1 MSNSNSPIGILIH
14 GATAPNRISALSKK
28 IENLGFGSLWLSEDY
43 FFLGG
48 ISSAAIALEATESIE
63 VGIGILSAVVRHPA
77 VTAMEIATL
86 VSAYP
91 DRLLTGIGHG
101 LPAWTQQMGLYPK
114 SPLKALRETVES
126 VRALMHGATLD
137 KKDGL
142 FEFNNV
148 SLTHPV
154 EGNVNLLTGV
164 IGPKSLELSGEI
176 ADGTIMSV
184 IAGPK
189 YLEYVKKHVAVG
201 AAKSGRDPNAHKLPT
216 FVIYNVDED
225 RAKARAAAR
234 LGVGFYLWAVGPT
247 PMTEVYG
254 LNEQLVALIEEGGV
268 DAVTEKMPEDWLDLF
283 SISGTP
289 KDCALQ
295 IPKLI
300 DAGATSVVLAPYP
313 SIEIER
319 MIDVTAKSLLPIL

>member
-1 MSNSNSPIGILIH
+1 MTDSNSPIGILIH
-14 GATAPNRISALSKK
+14 GATAPNRVSALSEK
-28 IENLGFGSLWLSEDY
+28 IENFGFGSLWLSEDY

-77 VTAMEIATL
+77 ITAMEIATL

-91 DRLLTGIGHG
+91 NRLLTGIGHG

-114 SPLKALRETVES
+114 SPLSALRETIES
-126 VRALMHGATLD
+126 VRALVKGSTLN
-137 KKDGL
+137 KTDGL
-142 FEFNNV
+142 FEFNNI

-154 EGNVNLLTGV
+154 EGDVNLLTGV

-184 IAGPK
+184 LAGPK
-189 YLEYVKKHVAVG
+189 YLEYAKKHVAVG

-216 FVIYNVDED
+216 FVIFNVDED
-225 RAKARAAAR
+225 RAQARAAAR
-234 LGVGFYLWAVGPT
+234 LGVGFYLGAVGPS

-254 LNEQLVALIEEGGV
+254 LNEQLTELIEEGGIG
-268 DAVTEKMPEDWLDLF
+268 AVTEQMPEEWLDLF

-289 KDCALQ
+289 GDCAAQ
-295 IPKLI
+295 IPKFI
-300 DAGATSVVLAPYP
+300 DAGATSIVLAPYP
-313 SIEIER
+313 SIEIDR
-319 MIDVTAKSLLPIL
+319 MIEITAKSLLPIF

>member
-1 MSNSNSPIGILIH
+1 MINSKSPVGILIH
-14 GATAPNRISALSKK
+14 GATAPNLVSALSKK
-28 IENLGFGSLWLSEDY
+28 IENSGFGSLWLSEDY

-63 VGIGILSAVVRHPA
+63 IGIGILSSVVRHPA

-86 VSAYP
+86 VNAYP

-101 LPAWTQQMGLYPK
+101 LPAWTQQMGVYPK
-114 SPLKALRETVES
+114 SPLKALRETIES
-126 VRALMHGATLD
+126 VRALMNGSILNKT
-137 KKDGL
+137 DGL
-142 FEFNNV
+142 FEFSNI

-154 EGNVNLLTGV
+154 VGSVNLLTGV

-189 YLEYVKKHVAVG
+189 YLEYAKKHVAIG
-201 AAKSGRDPNAHKLPT
+201 AAKSGRDPNAHKFPT
-216 FVIYNVDED
+216 YVIYNVNED
-225 RAKARAAAR
+225 RAQARAAAR

-247 PMTEVYG
+247 SMTEVYG
-254 LNEQLVALIEEGGV
+254 LNEQLTALIEEGGV
-268 DAVTEKMPEDWLDLF
+268 KAVTEKMPEEWLDIF

-289 KDCALQ
+289 EDCAAQ
-295 IPKLI
+295 IPKFI

-319 MIDVTAKSLLPIL
+319 MIDITAKSLLPLL